1 MKIRAAFAKEDE
13 AKFIGHLDLTRV
25 FERAMRRAGI
35 PMAFSEGFNPH
46 PKLAFGSALAL
57 GATSLREY
65 VDIELSLEMLPS
77 EFMHKLQ
84 GQLPRGL
91 TLLEA
96 EEIPDQSRALMAV
109 LNCSGYRVRVPL
121 LLPLAQ
127 ERVDSVLER
136 FLEQESI
143 AYVRYSKKGRQE
155 KNLRPFIRSL
165 KGHVSSEYL
174 ELEMEIDI
182 NEQGSV
188 KPQELVGVLRE
199 FGELPLDVDGIRV
212 HRTGIYIW
220 SEDGI
225 RSPLDKS

>member
-1 MKIRAAFAKEDE
+1 MKIRVAFAKEDE

-65 VDIELSLEMLPS
+65 VDIELAGEMLPS
-77 EFMHKLQ
+77 EFMHRLQ

-96 EEIPDQSRALMAV
+96 KELPAHTKALMAV
-109 LNCSGYRVRVPL
+109 LNCAGYRVRVPL

-127 ERVDSVLER
+127 EKLESVLER

-143 AYVRYSKKGRQE
+143 GYVRYSKKGRQE

-165 KGHVSSEYL
+165 RGRVSSEYL

-182 NEQGSV
+182 TEQGSI
-188 KPQELVGVLRE
+188 KPLELVGVLRE

-212 HRTGIYIW
+212 HRTGIYIRG
-220 SEDGI
+220 EEGVK
-225 RSPLDKS
+225 SPLDQV